1 MSGIGTMVVSALVES
16 AVAVSPFVIG
26 GMVVVAAEAVRQA
39 RRFGTHGAL
48 HSALCRVGPGAGPTM
63 VTHGGMIHLCGGN

>member
-1 MSGIGTMVVSALVES
+1 MISALVES

-26 GMVVVAAEAVRQA
+26 GMVVATAETVRQA

-48 HSALCRVGPGAGPTM
+48 HRALYAVSDPAQDPQW
-63 VTHGGMIHLCGGN
+63 

>member
-16 AVAVSPFVIG
+16 AVDVSPFVIG

-48 HSALCRVGPGAGPTM
+48 HRALYAVSDPAQDPQW
-63 VTHGGMIHLCGGN
+63 

>member
-48 HSALCRVGPGAGPTM
+48 HRALRNLSDPAQDPQW
-63 VTHGGMIHLCGGN
+63 